1 MLVLNTV
8 GKTPESE
15 RNFVQHLLDE
25 DAGFTTKDS
34 QKELKNLF
42 SQGGKGQ
49 SWVFKGAENYANQCW
64 FVRNYPTL
72 IIWILKRKR
81 VHLWVLSGGWYV
93 CIIQPNGRHPWVI
106 MGLYLKVLSDLYY
119 AQDRIKMG
127 PEPIVINGVTW
138 DPYTWPDSWV
148 GLGF

>member
-25 DAGFTTKDS
+25 HAGVFTTKDS

-49 SWVFKGAENYANQCW
+49 S
-64 FVRNYPTL
+64 
-72 IIWILKRKR
+72 
-81 VHLWVLSGGWYV
+81 
-93 CIIQPNGRHPWVI
+93 
-106 MGLYLKVLSDLYY
+106 
-119 AQDRIKMG
+119 
-127 PEPIVINGVTW
+127 
-138 DPYTWPDSWV
+138 
-148 GLGF
+148 

>member
-25 DAGFTTKDS
+25 DAEFTTKDS

-49 SWVFKGAENYANQCW
+49 S
-64 FVRNYPTL
+64 
-72 IIWILKRKR
+72 
-81 VHLWVLSGGWYV
+81 
-93 CIIQPNGRHPWVI
+93 
-106 MGLYLKVLSDLYY
+106 
-119 AQDRIKMG
+119 
-127 PEPIVINGVTW
+127 
-138 DPYTWPDSWV
+138 
-148 GLGF
+148 